1 MLFLCLQCISFVAF
15 SQTWIL
21 KWQDSFE
28 ANASP
33 DTTVWSL
40 EKDGRGGGNS
50 EFQCYLSDNVSIET
64 YQGLRCLVLNART
77 ENYLWALLN
86 KPCAATSGR
95 VNTQGK
101 YGKVEILKE

>member
-1 MLFLCLQCISFVAF
+1 MRKSMLFLCLQCISFVAF

-50 EFQCYLSDNVSIET
+50 ELQCYLPDNVSVET
-64 YQGLRCLVLNART
+64 YQGLRCLMVKMDMEPISGTILQVLTKTAQVV
-77 ENYLWALLN
+77 
-86 KPCAATSGR
+86 K
-95 VNTQGK
+95 NTP
-101 YGKVEILKE
+101 IH